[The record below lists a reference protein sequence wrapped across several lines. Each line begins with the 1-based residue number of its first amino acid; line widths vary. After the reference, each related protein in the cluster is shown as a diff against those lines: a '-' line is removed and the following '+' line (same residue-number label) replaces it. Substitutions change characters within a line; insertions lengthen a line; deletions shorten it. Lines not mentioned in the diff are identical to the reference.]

1 MNLKNN
7 VGRLAGPSNI
17 KRQQGWTLWSLLFVL
32 GVLLFIA
39 YVGMQL
45 VPVYGANSNI
55 VNAMER
61 SIDQQDLRKITRAEV
76 IRKINSQLYLDGTHQ
91 LLDYKNDL
99 KVSRNR
105 NQFILQVTYERKV
118 PLFFNISVAA
128 DFAPKVECSLSGQC
142 TTTSVK

>member
-1 MNLKNN
+1 M
-7 VGRLAGPSNI
+7 VTSNI
-17 KRQQGWTLWSLLFVL
+17 KRQQGWTMWSLLFVL
-32 GVLLFIA
+32 GVLMLFA

-45 VPVYGANSNI
+45 VPVYGANGNI

-61 SIDQQDLRKITRAEV
+61 SVDNKDLRKITRAEI
-76 IRKINSQLYLDGTHQ
+76 IRSMNSQLYLDGTHE

-105 NQFILQVTYERKV
+105 NKFIVQVSYERKV

-128 DFAPKVECSLSGQC
+128 DFKPKLECGLSGSC
-142 TTTSVK
+142 TTTSF

>member
-1 MNLKNN
+1 MNTKK
-7 VGRLAGPSNI
+7 VGCRAAGFSDI

-32 GVLLFIA
+32 GVLLFFA

-45 VPVYGANSNI
+45 VPVYGANGNI

-61 SIDQQDLRKITRAEV
+61 SVDGQDLRRITRAEI
-76 IRKINSQLYLDGTHQ
+76 IRKMNSQLYLDGTHQ

-105 NQFILQVTYERKV
+105 NKFVLQVNYERKI

-128 DFAPKVECSLSGQC
+128 DFEPRLECSLSGQC
-142 TTTSVK
+142 TTTSIK